1 MGTTNSFEIKKMSLS
16 SILKGNTQSKEVKE
30 ERTKLVFGRLIA
42 EGKDM
47 VENNTSEVPKE
58 INSYSYSKN
67 SDGSFNVT
75 LKKGE
80 LK

>member
-16 SILKGNTQSKEVKE
+16 SILRGNTQSKEVKE

-42 EGKDM
+42 EGKYM
-47 VENNTSEVPKE
+47 VKNNTSEIPKE

-67 SDGSFNVT
+67 SDGSFTVT
-75 LKKGE
+75 LKNGDQK
-80 LK
+80 